1 MLQSMTAF
9 ARRQA
14 DTPALQLVWELRS
27 VNHRYLETQFRIPE
41 QLRSLEGSLRD
52 RARRHLQRGKLD
64 CTLRAESKAEA
75 GVTELNRPLML
86 KLLAVIEQVRR
97 DAPEIHSPNPM
108 DLLRWPGMLGEPA
121 AIDPEHCGPAV
132 VELFEE
138 ALGVLIGERR
148 REGRELQEAIATRL
162 NAVAETVSVLRG
174 LGAGIAQ
181 DVQNRLNARLGELA
195 VDVDPARLEQE
206 VAMLAQKADVAEE
219 LDRLS
224 IHVEEAK
231 AHQNGPGPHGR
242 RLDFLC
248 QELMREANTLGAKSL
263 MPEMSTRAVDLK
275 VIIEQV
281 REQVQ
286 NVE

>member
-1 MLQSMTAF
+1 MLHSMTAF

-14 DTPALQLVWELRS
+14 ETPELQLVWELRS
-27 VNHRYLETQFRIPE
+27 VNHRYLEMLFRMPE
-41 QLRSLEGSLRD
+41 PLRSLEGSLRD
-52 RARRHLQRGKLD
+52 QARRRLRRGKLE
-64 CTLRAESKAEA
+64 CSLRAESKAEA

-86 KLLAVIEQVRR
+86 KLLAVLEQVRR

-121 AIDPEHCGPAV
+121 AIDPEQCGPAV
-132 VELFEE
+132 LQLFRE
-138 ALGVLIGERR
+138 ALDALVEERR
-148 REGRELQEAIATRL
+148 REGRELQGAIGARL
-162 NAVAETVSVLRG
+162 DAVGEMLAELERLAV
-174 LGAGIAQ
+174 GIAG

-195 VDVDPARLEQE
+195 VDVDSGRLEQE
-206 VAMLAQKADVAEE
+206 VALLAQKADVAEE
-219 LDRLS
+219 LDRLA

-231 AHQNGPGPHGR
+231 AQQTSSGPHGR

-248 QELMREANTLGAKSL
+248 QELMREANTLAAKSL
-263 MPEMSTRAVDLK
+263 LPEMSTRAVDLK
-275 VIIEQV
+275 VIIEQI

>member
-1 MLQSMTAF
+1 MLHSMTAF
-9 ARRQA
+9 ARRRA

-27 VNHRYLETQFRIPE
+27 VNHRYLETQFRMPE
-41 QLRSLEGSLRD
+41 QLRSLEGALREQ
-52 RARRHLQRGKLD
+52 ARRQLQRGKLD
-64 CTLRAESKAEA
+64 CSLRAESKAEA

-86 KLLAVIEQVRR
+86 KLLAVLEQVRR
-97 DAPEIHSPNPM
+97 DAPEIRSPNPM

-121 AIDPEHCGPAV
+121 AMDPEQCGAVV
-132 VELFEE
+132 VELFGE
-138 ALGVLIGERR
+138 ALGALIEERR
-148 REGRELQEAIATRL
+148 REGRELQGAIATRL
-162 NAVAETVSVLRG
+162 DAVGETVGELQGVAASIV
-174 LGAGIAQ
+174 Q

-195 VDVDPARLEQE
+195 ADVDPGRLEQE
-206 VAMLAQKADVAEE
+206 VALLAQKADVAEE

-224 IHVEEAK
+224 IHVAEAK
-231 AHQNGPGPHGR
+231 AHQHGPGPHGR

-248 QELMREANTLGAKSL
+248 QELMREANTLAAKSL

-275 VIIEQV
+275 VIIEQI